1 MIFKIPMFRG
11 PRICLISSLL
21 IFFLGLIQVAQAQ
34 DFRGINIV
42 PDQEKRSCI
51 QTVDGYAYLS
61 ENMTLAETRAAAF
74 ANAKRQALEAARAYI
89 QSKTKVKNFQL
100 EYDLIMSNSEGSVT
114 VLDQKDHGVEENKR
128 YHVWIKAEVV
138 YDLKPNK
145 PEAAQ
150 TTVMDKDSPFTV
162 RVWTAK
168 KEYKRGESITIFVQG
183 NRDFYARIVDINP
196 SGRIVQLLPND
207 YRPNSHFRGGKVYR
221 IPDRKDQFNLEV
233 TPPYGEENIVIYA
246 SEAPLGEVSTDSIGQ
261 GLRQY
266 RGSRGGLAVQT
277 RGIEIVGTSAG
288 SGTGAEFYEATWKLS
303 TRD

>member
-1 MIFKIPMFRG
+1 MSG
-11 PRICLISSLL
+11 
-21 IFFLGLIQVAQAQ
+21 
-34 DFRGINIV
+34 
-42 PDQEKRSCI
+42 
-51 QTVDGYAYLS
+51 
-61 ENMTLAETRAAAF
+61 
-74 ANAKRQALEAARAYI
+74 
-89 QSKTKVKNFQL
+89 SK
-100 EYDLIMSNSEGSVT
+100 
-114 VLDQKDHGVEENKR
+114 
-128 YHVWIKAEVV
+128 
-138 YDLKPNK
+138 P
-145 PEAAQ
+145 
-150 TTVMDKDSPFTV
+150 
-162 RVWTAK
+162 AK

-277 RGIEIVGTSAG
+277 RGIKIVGTSAG
-288 SGTGAEFYEATWKLS
+288 SGTGAEFYEATWTLS